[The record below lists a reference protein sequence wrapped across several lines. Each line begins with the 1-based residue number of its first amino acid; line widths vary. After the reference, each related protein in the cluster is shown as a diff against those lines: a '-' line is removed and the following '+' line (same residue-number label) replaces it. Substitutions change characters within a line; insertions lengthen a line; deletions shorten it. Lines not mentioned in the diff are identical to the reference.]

1 MGIYYDR
8 NAFKIGSCL
17 TVLGSGYN
25 QNKTMN
31 KAFDNYENL
40 KKITF
45 ALHKFLLLPLQAAC

>member
-1 MGIYYDR
+1 MIETLLR
-8 NAFKIGSCL
+8 LACL

-40 KKITF
+40 KKDYF
-45 ALHKFLLLPLQAAC
+45 RSA

>member
-1 MGIYYDR
+1 MIETLLRSVYL
-8 NAFKIGSCL
+8 A
-17 TVLGSGYN
+17 VLGSGYN

-45 ALHKFLLLPLQAAC
+45 ALHKFLL

>member
-45 ALHKFLLLPLQAAC
+45 ALHKFLL